1 MGAFQYLTWKQFKHP
16 KRGADRTNKLYALKN
31 LSLLS
36 KKLLC
41 EIETAI
47 NNTGMKMPKV
57 FSREEMN
64 DRLTFQNN
72 GKNLSFDPN
81 KIDDICEMDMQFA
94 KVRFGEYLH
103 ALQQMLRN
111 RRAKHNHQQDTRAN
125 AQLSVQAAK
134 NSSTVNKAVHAA
146 DVTELMNHPK
156 VNHPRK
162 NLRKSLRP
170 KQHVH
175 QQYAYAHAQHDL
187 HYNRVDSNISATN
200 RLTHRPLHRKRLGQ
214 GKKRRMQKQSRN
226 GVAGVGTNA
235 MKLFRRNQ
243 RKSTVS
249 PILVPKMSTTTT
261 TATATDPNTIKT
273 TTTTVA
279 PHT

>member
-1 MGAFQYLTWKQFKHP
+1 
-16 KRGADRTNKLYALKN
+16 
-31 LSLLS
+31 
-36 KKLLC
+36 
-41 EIETAI
+41 
-47 NNTGMKMPKV
+47 MPKV
-57 FSREEMN
+57 LSREEMN

-72 GKNLSFDPN
+72 GKKLSFDPN

-111 RRAKHNHQQDTRAN
+111 RRAKHDHRQETHAN
-125 AQLSVQAAK
+125 VQLSVQAAK
-134 NSSTVNKAVHAA
+134 NSSIVNKAVHAA
-146 DVTELMNHPK
+146 DVTELMSHPK

-162 NLRKSLRP
+162 NLRKSLR
-170 KQHVH
+170 QNQNVH
-175 QQYAYAHAQHDL
+175 AYAQHDL

-200 RLTHRPLHRKRLGQ
+200 RLTHRPMHRKRLGQ

-235 MKLFRRNQ
+235 MKQFRRNQ

-249 PILVPKMSTTTT
+249 PILVPKTSTTTT
-261 TATATDPNTIKT
+261 TTTTVPNTVKTTT